1 MGYAISKRT
10 YGNFGKIGSSKT
22 STAEVNLSMYAKII
36 SVQAID
42 NHTLVVE
49 FDNQQRRKYDV
60 IPLLEKEM
68 FADLKN
74 SAFLKNVRVDQGGY
88 AVYWNDKVDISEY
101 ELWTHGIPIP

>member
-1 MGYAISKRT
+1 MGYAKSKRT
-10 YGNFGKIGSSKT
+10 YGNLGETGILQSST
-22 STAEVNLSMYAKII
+22 SEVSLSMYAKII

-42 NHTLVVE
+42 NHTLVVV

-74 SAFLKNVRVDQGGY
+74 SAFFRNVQVD
-88 AVYWNDKVDISEY
+88 
-101 ELWTHGIPIP
+101 